1 MSPGKRSYWQRKVPG
16 GKVERMASRAKME
29 VGRTVRGTAPNLG
42 VRVRMWITEGEAPSQ
57 ECFQEGEGR
66 SSALRT
72 WGSTEGLEQS
82 REVESP
88 LSGDGRAIG
97 DPAVTLLS
105 FQLFA
110 ALSHDLPKGSR
121 VLNLAKLLCGQGS

>member
-1 MSPGKRSYWQRKVPG
+1 MEG
-16 GKVERMASRAKME
+16 MASRAQME

-42 VRVRMWITEGEAPSQ
+42 VRVGTGITEGEAPSQ

-66 SSALRT
+66 ASALRT

-82 REVESP
+82 RKVENP
-88 LSGDGRAIG
+88 LSGDGRATG

-110 ALSHDLPKGSR
+110 ALSHNLPKGSR
-121 VLNLAKLLCGQGS
+121 FLNLAKLLCGQGS